1 MRGVTYSKLVFLDS
15 QDGVRGAKALRP
27 TFTVPSNDFSV
38 GNEESIRLTLKSFSM
53 PVQYYG
59 INQSNDTFHY
69 RNTTTNTNTEISI
82 PRGDYT
88 PTTLASNVAAAVNSV
103 FSSGTQF
110 TCNYDEAT
118 RKFNMS
124 IPTGYASGYF
134 TSFFDKNQTH
144 AHSKANQSTYS
155 DAHEVLGGR
164 SSLVSNPVNMFDGDA
179 HVLNGGATTV
189 TSKYPIR
196 TSTLDA
202 IYLRSSVQ
210 SDAFCS
216 TSFDPSK
223 SGNKLESTDIWA
235 QLPATPDGNNLI
247 SYQDNADS
255 FQIHVKPSQLST
267 LKFSV
272 SDGKG
277 RELPLLSDHQAEDG
291 NARFRIAFKF
301 EVMKEDHLP
310 RYPGQ
315 PVEQYTHAKPLV
327 R

>member
-1 MRGVTYSKLVFLDS
+1 V
-15 QDGVRGAKALRP
+15 
-27 TFTVPSNDFSV
+27 
-38 GNEESIRLTLKSFSM
+38 
-53 PVQYYG
+53 
-59 INQSNDTFHY
+59 
-69 RNTTTNTNTEISI
+69 
-82 PRGDYT
+82 
-88 PTTLASNVAAAVNSV
+88 AVNSV

-110 TCNYDEAT
+110 TCAYDEAT

-210 SDAFCS
+210 GDAFCS

-235 QLPATPDGNNLI
+235 QLPATPDGSL
-247 SYQDNADS
+247 SYGLHLWLFRTYDERS
-255 FQIHVKPSQLST
+255 PYLSHPNT
-267 LKFSV
+267 PPV
-272 SDGKG
+272 SLGV
-277 RELPLLSDHQAEDG
+277 LY
-291 NARFRIAFKF
+291 RFWS
-301 EVMKEDHLP
+301 
-310 RYPGQ
+310 
-315 PVEQYTHAKPLV
+315 
-327 R
+327 